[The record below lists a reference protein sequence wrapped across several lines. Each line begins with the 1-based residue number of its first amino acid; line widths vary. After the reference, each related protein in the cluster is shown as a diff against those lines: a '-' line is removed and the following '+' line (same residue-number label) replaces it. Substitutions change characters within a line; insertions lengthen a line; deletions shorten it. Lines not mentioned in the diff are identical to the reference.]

1 MFISWCFLLRGAF
14 SEVFL
19 VKQRVTGK
27 LFALKCIK
35 KSPAFRDSSLEN
47 EIAVLKKWVGLSV
60 GQGQPR
66 DHNLSFP
73 NYLWERLRRDFHPQN
88 YHSLC
93 LSWWVSLIRQLYQ
106 PDSCLGWFFFSSD
119 QLVFNWEPSWFVH
132 MDHKV
137 ISSKDQKSI
146 ESQHQ
151 EELIIKEIVQD
162 LEMSFNFSNSNVGS
176 AFQLSQWRQH

>member
-1 MFISWCFLLRGAF
+1 MFPSLPVLMFISWCFLLRGAF

-47 EIAVLKKWVGLSV
+47 EIAVLRKWVGLSV
-60 GQGQPR
+60 GQGQPG
-66 DHNLSFP
+66 DHNLSFT
-73 NYLWERLRRDFHPQN
+73 NDLWERLRWDFYPQR
-88 YHSLC
+88 YELPLLELISQFDPSAILARQ
-93 LSWWVSLIRQLYQ
+93 LSWLIF
-106 PDSCLGWFFFSSD
+106 FFFSSK
-119 QLVFNWEPSWFVH
+119 QLVINWEQSWFVH
-132 MDHKV
+132 IDHKV

-151 EELIIKEIVQD
+151 KEVT
-162 LEMSFNFSNSNVGS
+162 LKEVV
-176 AFQLSQWRQH
+176 